1 MYQKPS
7 PKSNEKPSS
16 QPAKSGERASH
27 RSGSQSQKPSSQPH
41 RPSSQSHKP
50 GSLSQRPSSGSSHRS
65 RSPLRIRLSD
75 YYEVSSVGHCD
86 TSGVRLKSLANGVHK
101 SSRGKLVRCAFL
113 IFKIIYLVS
122 NSSED
127 KSGHKKNQTGSK
139 HVDKVENTVVS
150 ESTSE
155 TLAEVAN
162 PVNGSADPEEMSGS
176 KDENHDLNSVVG
188 TEPPDIDK
196 SDQNV
201 NQSNH
206 VEDVESVSKRE
217 NVSES
222 VADNSEAPTEPCRME
237 T

>member
-1 MYQKPS
+1 M
-7 PKSNEKPSS
+7 
-16 QPAKSGERASH
+16 
-27 RSGSQSQKPSSQPH
+27 
-41 RPSSQSHKP
+41 
-50 GSLSQRPSSGSSHRS
+50 
-65 RSPLRIRLSD
+65 
-75 YYEVSSVGHCD
+75 SSVGHCD

-101 SSRGKLVRCAFL
+101 SSRGELVRCVSYFNHF
-113 IFKIIYLVS
+113 ILVS

-127 KSGHKKNQTGSK
+127 KSGHNRKDQTGSK

-150 ESTSE
+150 ESKSE
-155 TLAEVAN
+155 TLADVAI

-206 VEDVESVSKRE
+206 VEDVESVSTRE

-222 VADNSEAPTEPCRME
+222 LADNAEAPTEPSRME